1 MVSLYL
7 MAGKEVNIDARI
19 FRKTNNLSSKIDNEL
34 VILNVNKG
42 EYNGL
47 DEIGSDIW
55 NQLESPMILSD
66 LIAKLVE
73 KYNVNEQ
80 QCTLDVIDFITEL
93 EKAGLISIENE
104 IK

>member
-1 MVSLYL
+1 MIYLYL
-7 MAGKEVNIDARI
+7 MAVKEVNTESRI
-19 FRKTNNLSSKIDNEL
+19 FKKLDNLSSKIDNEV
-34 VILNVNKG
+34 VILNVDKG

-55 NQLESPMILSD
+55 RQLESPMILSD

-73 KYNVNEQ
+73 KYNVDQ
-80 QCTLDVIDFITEL
+80 HQCTLDVIDFITEL
-93 EKAGLISIENE
+93 EKAGLINIENE

>member
-1 MVSLYL
+1 
-7 MAGKEVNIDARI
+7 MASKEISIESRI
-19 FRKTNNLSSKIDNEL
+19 FRKPNNLSNRIDNEV
-34 VILNVNKG
+34 VILNVDKG

-55 NQLESPMILSD
+55 NQLESPLVISD
-66 LIAKLVE
+66 LISEMME
-73 KYNVNEQ
+73 KYNVDEH

-93 EKAGLISIENE
+93 EKAGLINIENE